1 MPRFVVHIFISCGFV
16 RKTTRILIQKPPPVK
31 AQLCN
36 PIFSHTKTFN
46 PMLILSV
53 LLLIAFIFGQ
63 QMLKEA

>member
-1 MPRFVVHIFISCGFV
+1 MPRFAVHTS
-16 RKTTRILIQKPPPVK
+16 TTPVK

-36 PIFSHTKTFN
+36 PIFSRTKTYN